1 MKLSEFKNIL
11 DGEAEYEKYVSNL
24 LTREEKREELLKWK
38 EQNDNKQ

>member
-11 DGEAEYEKYVSNL
+11 DGEAEYQKYLDNL
-24 LTREEKREELLKWK
+24 LTKEEIREGLRKWK